1 MLKALIFKEWLKIR
15 WAALISFA
23 VFLLFMI
30 KMTLNMSYAIRI
42 LGANNFW
49 YDIITR
55 GVLFFDDLLYIPV
68 LTGAVIAAFQFFPE
82 ISENRLKLTLHLP
95 LRENAILMYM
105 TAMGSVTV
113 LLVTAISL
121 AVLSQITVLYFPTQV
136 LNAVLLTTAP
146 WLIAG
151 LVSYFSTIT
160 IFVEPIWIK
169 RVFFIAVS
177 YLFIS
182 ELLGPERYNVF
193 TYTLFPF
200 LFIALFFSVSVLFP
214 GHRFRKGVL
223 K

>member
-15 WAALISFA
+15 WATLIILA
-23 VFLLFMI
+23 IYLLLMG
-30 KMTLNMSYAIRI
+30 KMALNMSYAIRI
-42 LGANNFW
+42 FGANNFW

-55 GVLFFDDLLYIPV
+55 GILFFDDLLYVPV
-68 LTGAVIAAFQFFPE
+68 LAGVVIAAFQFFPE

-95 LRENAILMYM
+95 LNENAILLYM
-105 TAMGSVTV
+105 TAMGSISV
-113 LLVTAISL
+113 LIVSGLALV
-121 AVLSQITVLYFPTQV
+121 VLSIITVLYFPTQV
-136 LNAVLLTTAP
+136 LSAVLLTTGP

-151 LVSYFSTIT
+151 LIGYFCTIT

-169 RVFFIAVS
+169 RVFFIGVS

-182 ELLGPERYNVF
+182 ELLAPDKYNVF
-193 TYTLFPF
+193 IYTLLPF
-200 LFIALFFSVSVLFP
+200 LFIALFFSISVLFP